1 MNELILVNE
10 EKQTV
15 SARDLHERVGSTERF
30 SYWFERQLQFGFEE
44 GVDYSNPL
52 KILRVQIEGTREV
65 TREVEDYELSIDM
78 AKQICMVQRNEKAK
92 QIRQY
97 LIDLE
102 KAWNTPEQV
111 MARALR
117 IADQTIASLKDRC
130 KMLGNEIEQKTLLIE
145 TMQPKVSYYDLILNC
160 KGLMSA
166 TDIAKDYGM
175 SAKGFNKLLHDLHIQ
190 FKQGDRWYLYSK
202 YENEGYTQS
211 KTHVISYADGSNG
224 SKLGM
229 YWTQKGR
236 LFLYDF
242 LKSHNFVPVIER
254 EETELI

>member
-15 SARDLHERVGSTERF
+15 SARDLHEKVGSTERF

-44 GVDYSNPL
+44 GADYTSVKTFTLVNNGA
-52 KILRVQIEGTREV
+52 ERELQ
-65 TREVEDYELSIDM
+65 DYELSIDM

-175 SAKGFNKLLHDLHIQ
+175 SARAFNHLLHNLHIQ

-211 KTHVISYADGSNG
+211 KTHVISYSDGSNG

-242 LKSHNFVPVIER
+242 LKAHNFVPVIEK
-254 EETELI
+254 ES